1 MEAAPI
7 KEEIL
12 LKMSQQKKKMSPR
25 NYKERL
31 FELTETTLSYYEHDK
46 GKKGNKKGTV
56 LVERIRC
63 VNTVLLEEQTPVQRQ
78 YPFQIVYD
86 EGILYVF
93 AKDEINRRSW
103 LEALNKVIKN
113 NSNLLMKYH
122 SGFWADGKFLC
133 CKQASKNAP
142 GCTLLDS
149 SHPINGQWGELSHSQ
164 LVRKPVL
171 HELHEHVLCPAGMLS
186 HQDEITERAT
196 TGKRDTWLP
205 SLSKQL
211 PTIPAQCRERTT
223 LPPIPERRKEPQKAV
238 VALHHYEGMRSCE
251 LSLVKGA
258 KYYVLEEENSEWWK
272 VKDMNGDEGYV
283 PVTYIQEQSHKPAA
297 NTEPLKT
304 LKERSFST
312 VLEHKKSNPSHH
324 LPQRSLSM
332 DNALSNNIPSNS
344 IPLHSVN
351 IEDYQWYAGNMSRAK
366 AEQLLREK
374 GKEGAFVVRDSSQ
387 QGTYTVSVFTLAF
400 DDKNGSIRHYL
411 VNVTPDS
418 KYYIA
423 ENHLFDSVP
432 KMVQYHQHNAAG
444 MVTRLRHPALIRDTK
459 VPSSA
464 NGKWELKREEITLLK
479 ELGRGQFGVVQLG
492 LWKSKYEVA
501 IKMIK
506 EGSMSEEEFIEEAQI
521 MMKLRHPKLV
531 ALHGV
536 CTDTYPIYIVT
547 EYMCNGCLLSYLQ
560 AHGSPLQRIQLVE
573 MCFDVCDAMMYLES
587 QQFIHRDLAARNC
600 LVEKD
605 LTVKVSDFGM
615 ARYVLDDQYTS
626 SAGTKFPVKWSA
638 PEVLNYTRFSSKSDV
653 WAFGILVWE
662 VFTLGK
668 QPYELY
674 NNTQVAE
681 KIMQGYRLYR
691 PQVMCEDFYQILK
704 SCWHEAS
711 SFIATLL
718 LLCMC
723 FFNCQSTCFTSS

>member
-86 EGILYVF
+86 EGILYIF
-93 AKDEINRRSW
+93 AKDENNRRSW
-103 LEALNKVIKN
+103 LGALNKVIKS

-142 GCTLLDS
+142 GCTLWDS
-149 SHPINGQWGELSHSQ
+149 S
-164 LVRKPVL
+164 
-171 HELHEHVLCPAGMLS
+171 
-186 HQDEITERAT
+186 
-196 TGKRDTWLP
+196 GKRETWVP
-205 SLSKQL
+205 SLNKHL

-223 LPPIPERRKEPQKAV
+223 LPPIPERRKEPQKVV
-238 VALHHYEGMRSCE
+238 VALHHYQGMRSCE

-283 PVTYIQEQSHKPAA
+283 PVTYIQAQSHKPAA
-297 NTEPLKT
+297 K
-304 LKERSFST
+304 
-312 VLEHKKSNPSHH
+312 HKKSNPNHH
-324 LPQRSLSM
+324 LPQRCLSM

-374 GKEGAFVVRDSSQ
+374 GKEEAFVVRDSSQ

-444 MVTRLRHPALIRDTK
+444 MVTRLRHPALIKDTK

-560 AHGSPLQRIQLVE
+560 AHGSPLQTIQLVE

-653 WAFGILVWE
+653 WAFGIFMWE

-691 PQVMCEDFYQILK
+691 PQVMCEDFYLILK
-704 SCWHEAS
+704 SCWHEKPEDRP
-711 SFIATLL
+711 SFHQLYENIQR
-718 LLCMC
+718 
-723 FFNCQSTCFTSS
+723 FREE